1 MREVILVT
9 KYSITQ
15 MSIDELTDVSK
26 QLIKAK
32 NTLPI
37 EQRKEVI
44 NMLDLITKELI
55 RKKRNR
61 DIDSMP
67 LNLYIYRHERG
78 LAW

>member
-1 MREVILVT
+1 MNKVILISRF
-9 KYSITQ
+9 SITQ

-37 EQRKEVI
+37 EQRRKVI

-61 DIDSMP
+61 DIDNIP
-67 LNLYIYRHERG
+67 LNLYIYQHERD
-78 LAW
+78 

>member
-32 NTLPI
+32 KHIANRTT
-37 EQRKEVI
+37 QRS
-44 NMLDLITKELI
+44 NQ
-55 RKKRNR
+55 
-61 DIDSMP
+61 
-67 LNLYIYRHERG
+67 Y
-78 LAW
+78 A